1 MAHIDKATRLQVQGL
16 LRHDTR
22 GHKHYSND
30 SIDSSRSS
38 SNYNLCGNPFE
49 NYEKRI
55 NEVYVLNRKDVN
67 TIVEILITKPK
78 DVSEQEQKA
87 FFEGCLENVKGYFG
101 DKNVISAAVH
111 MDETT
116 PHIHL
121 KAIPVYF
128 NEKKQREQVS
138 FDKVVKRDF
147 YQQFHKK
154 LDKDIE
160 KKLGHKVSIITNETL
175 ENKTIKQLKL
185 ETQKKLNQDIKLL
198 QQQQEKIKKDN
209 QALIDKRKEIKVKHV
224 DLIQPK
230 KVLMKK
236 YVPYEDYVKQFNSFK
251 KNETQLINENTKLI
265 ERDKKF
271 STLVSDIVKEVFEKA
286 NSVHVF
292 LFNNN
297 QLYNKIA
304 TPIVSRIIKERARK
318 ESLENFYKAKDQA
331 KENKSIFDR
340 EYIPKKDKGH
350 DFEL

>member
-1 MAHIDKATRLQVQGL
+1 MAHITKATRLQVQGL

-22 GHKHYSND
+22 TNENYSND
-30 SIDSSRSS
+30 SIDSTRTS
-38 SNYNLCGNPFE
+38 SNYNLLGNPFE
-49 NYEKRI
+49 NYDNRMSEL
-55 NEVYVLNRKDVN
+55 YVLNRKDVN
-67 TIVEILITKPK
+67 TLVEIVITKPK
-78 DVSEQEQKA
+78 DVSEEEQKA

-111 MDETT
+111 LDETT

-147 YQQFHKK
+147 YQHFHEK
-154 LDKDIE
+154 LDKDLE
-160 KKLGHKVSIITNETL
+160 KKLGHKVSVITNETL
-175 ENKTIKQLKL
+175 DNKTTKQLKL
-185 ETQKKLNQDIKLL
+185 ETQKKLNENIKLL
-198 QQQQEKIKKDN
+198 KQQQQKIKEEN

-230 KVLMKK
+230 KVLMKE

-251 KNETQLINENTKLI
+251 KNETQLLKENEKLI

-286 NSVHVF
+286 NSVHVY
-292 LFNNN
+292 LYNNN

-331 KENKSIFDR
+331 KEHKSIFDR
-340 EYIPKKDKGH
+340 EYIPKKNKGH